1 VTFPNLRRRHAV
13 PAVTPGRRSSRAA
26 PARRLAAFLGA
37 AGLGAAGCAA
47 PGLAAAQA
55 LSGSLVLEPGLRS
68 TDASR
73 LAAALPPASAF
84 TLSPAPPAP
93 HFRPVLPPRPAPAV
107 AAGAD
112 REAVPTPPRRPQ
124 PPPAPAVAAT
134 PAAAPQSKP
143 LVIAAAPRVAAVPR
157 VERLSERAIVERANA
172 YFTGLGGLTAA
183 FTQIGGDGRRVTGTL
198 YLQRPGKVRFAYDRP
213 STLEVIADGSSVA
226 VRDTRLATQDL
237 YAISQTPLKFLLRPE
252 VNLGRDI
259 RIVGAAD
266 EGDAVRLT
274 LEDTSTLG
282 GTSRITLF
290 FDPKVE
296 ALTQWRILDPQG
308 FQTTMLLDRVDRTR
322 TLDPG
327 LFAISYDRILSSDK

>member
-1 VTFPNLRRRHAV
+1 MTRRGAAGHAGR
-13 PAVTPGRRSSRAA
+13 AVMPGRGSGRAA
-26 PARRLAAFLGA
+26 PARRLAAVLGA
-37 AGLGAAGCAA
+37 AALGAAGCAA

-55 LSGSLVLEPGLRS
+55 LSGSPVLEAGPRS
-68 TDASR
+68 TDATR
-73 LAAALPPASAF
+73 FAAALPPASAF
-84 TLSPAPPAP
+84 TLSPPPPAP
-93 HFRPVLPPRPAPAV
+93 HFRPVLPPKPAL
-107 AAGAD
+107 AAG
-112 REAVPTPPRRPQ
+112 EAVPTPPRRPQ
-124 PPPAPAVAAT
+124 PPSAPAVAAS

-143 LVIAAAPRVAAVPR
+143 LVIAAAPRVAALPR

-172 YFTGLGGLTAA
+172 YFTSLGSLTAA
-183 FTQIGGDGRRVTGTL
+183 FTQIGGDGRRVSGTL

-226 VRDTRLATQDL
+226 VRDTHLATQDL
-237 YAISQTPLKFLLRPE
+237 YSISQTPLKFLLRPE
-252 VNLGRDI
+252 VNLGQDI
-259 RIVGAAD
+259 RIVGVAD

-308 FQTTMLLDRVDRTR
+308 FQTTMMLDHVDRSR
-322 TLDPG
+322 SHDQQ
-327 LFAISYDRILSSDK
+327 LFVISYDRVLSSNK

>member
-1 VTFPNLRRRHAV
+1 VTRLSAAGHAGR
-13 PAVTPGRRSSRAA
+13 AVMPGRGSGRAA

-37 AGLGAAGCAA
+37 AALGAAGGAA

-55 LSGSLVLEPGLRS
+55 LSGSPVLEAGPRS
-68 TDASR
+68 TDATR
-73 LAAALPPASAF
+73 FAAALPPASAF
-84 TLSPAPPAP
+84 TLSPPPPAP
-93 HFRPVLPPRPAPAV
+93 HFRPVLPPKPAL
-107 AAGAD
+107 AAG
-112 REAVPTPPRRPQ
+112 EAVPTPPRRPQ
-124 PPPAPAVAAT
+124 PPSAPAVAAS

-143 LVIAAAPRVAAVPR
+143 LVIAAAPRVAALPR

-172 YFTGLGGLTAA
+172 YFTGLGSLTAA

-308 FQTTMLLDRVDRTR
+308 FQTTMMLDRVDRSR
-322 TLDPG
+322 SHDPQ
-327 LFAISYDRILSSDK
+327 LFAISYDRVLSSNK